1 MDKSK
6 LLRRVMPLVVLALLS
21 AGCVTKSP
29 PTVPPSEPARRP
41 ALPKEARQP
50 PTPSICLPTCSDGLT
65 LERESWRASLTKG
78 APPAQPASAPPT
90 R

>member
-1 MDKSK
+1 MDKPKS
-6 LLRRVMPLVVLALLS
+6 LRRVMPLVVLALLS

-65 LERESWRASLTKG
+65 LERESWRESLTKG
-78 APPAQPASAPPT
+78 ARPVPPASGPPT